1 MNQYTEGTAIEI
13 PKTFIVDGE
22 PTDPTDV
29 SFFLR
34 QMPADP
40 VEFENGVSGQVS
52 NPSPGKYV
60 LSIPGTQD
68 PGFYR
73 GWIVGTGDVEASDVF
88 EFEIVPLDSDTSADA
103 QHGPCYP
110 WIDGDAV
117 ASMCGAELG
126 VGSDTY
132 LLDQAA
138 YAASELLYMFSGM
151 QYPGECERTAR
162 PCGSSGAG
170 CGWASGIALPSASGY
185 GWGVSWRPWLG
196 GMAWIDDNGPVCG
209 CSALDAVELSGYPVK
224 RIIEVEIDGAAVDPA
239 TYRLEDSRYLV
250 RVTPDSSDDRL
261 RWPGCQRRELPP
273 GEPGTWTVQYRAGIG
288 PPKSGELAAAEL
300 ACEIYKLT
308 NNDGDCQLPQQVTSV
323 SRLGIT
329 YQVQAFGR
337 WGRQNGQ
344 WNTGMPMVDG
354 FLQAFN
360 PTGQRQRSS
369 VFSPDLDDFAH
380 VG

>member
-13 PKTFIVDGE
+13 PKTFVVDGV
-22 PTDPTDV
+22 PIDPTEV

-34 QMPADP
+34 KMPDSP
-40 VEFENGVSGQVS
+40 VEYEYGVAARVTHPDTGQ
-52 NPSPGKYV
+52 YV
-60 LSIPGTQD
+60 LSVPGTAE

-88 EFEIVPLDSDTSADA
+88 EFEIIPLDSDTSADA
-103 QHGPCYP
+103 VHGPCYP

-117 ASMCGAELG
+117 AEICGAQLG

-132 LLDQAA
+132 LFDQAA
-138 YAASELLYMFSGM
+138 YAASELLYMFSG
-151 QYPGECERTAR
+151 QQFPGECERLAR
-162 PCGSSGAG
+162 PCGSAQS
-170 CGWASGIALPSASGY
+170 CGWASGVYLPSSSAQ
-185 GWGVSWRPWLG
+185 GWEVAWRPWLG
-196 GMAWIDDNGPVCG
+196 GMAWLNDEGPVCG
-209 CSALDAVELSGYPVK
+209 CSPLDAVELSGYPV
-224 RIIEVEIDGAAVDPA
+224 RRVVEVQIDGAVVDPD
-239 TYRLEDSRYLV
+239 TYRLEDRRFLV
-250 RVTPDSSDDRL
+250 RTTPSADGDRL

-300 ACEIYKLT
+300 ACEIYKAT
-308 NNDGDCQLPQQVTSV
+308 QNDDECALPQQVTQV
-323 SRLGIT
+323 NRLGIS

-344 WNTGMPMVDG
+344 WNTGLPLVDA

-360 PTGQRQRSS
+360 PTGQRNRSS
-369 VFSPDLDDFAH
+369 VWSPDLDDYAH
-380 VG
+380 VVG

>member
-1 MNQYTEGTAIEI
+1 MNQYTQGTAIEI
-13 PKTFIVDGE
+13 PKTFIVDGSPE
-22 PTDPTDV
+22 DPTDV

-34 QMPADP
+34 KMPNAP
-40 VEFENGVSGQVS
+40 TEYVNGVAPQVT
-52 NPSPGKYV
+52 NPSVGQYV
-60 LSIPGTQD
+60 LAVPGTAD

-73 GWIVGTGDVEASDVF
+73 GWIIGTGDVEASDVF
-88 EFEIVPLDSDTSADA
+88 EFEILPLDSDQTVDA

-117 ASMCGAELG
+117 AAMCGTELG

-162 PCGSSGAG
+162 PCGSSTG
-170 CGWASGIALPSASGY
+170 CGWAMMLPSSSGY
-185 GWGVSWRPWLG
+185 GWEASWQPWLG
-196 GMAWIDDNGPVCG
+196 GYAWLSNDGPACG

-224 RIIEVEIDGAAVDPA
+224 RIVEVQIDGATVDPD
-239 TYRLEDSRYLV
+239 TYRLEDDRYLV
-250 RVTPDSSDDRL
+250 RVTPSADATRL

-288 PPKSGELAAAEL
+288 PPKSGEMAAAEL
-300 ACEIYKLT
+300 ACQIYKST
-308 NNDGDCQLPQQVTSV
+308 QGDDDCELPDQVVSV
-323 SRLGIT
+323 NRLGIS
-329 YQVQAFGR
+329 YQMQAFGR

-344 WNTGMPMVDG
+344 WNTGLPLVDM

-380 VG
+380 VIG